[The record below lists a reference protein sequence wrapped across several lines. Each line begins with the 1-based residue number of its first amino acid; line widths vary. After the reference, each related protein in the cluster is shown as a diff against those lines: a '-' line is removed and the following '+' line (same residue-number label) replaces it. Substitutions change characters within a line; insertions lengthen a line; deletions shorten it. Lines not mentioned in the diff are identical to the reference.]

1 MCSEPPVVHTPKLP
15 FFKHIPLCKTSD
27 ASIRGVTLQRSKS
40 PVVSIFFV
48 FILALMLISCSG
60 NGNGSSS
67 SPSISQTAIPIG
79 SSGNNTTASTSPG
92 IAPGPQTCPDAVKAP
107 AHWDA
112 IIPTQNGVTHV
123 EKVICGY
130 LIGTT
135 TLQVLV
141 TVRYQ
146 GTGQLLDVYV
156 YNDITSPGPLQL
168 FKLQSLYDG
177 DARIS
182 AYNTV
187 LTAEVDQY
195 SSINAGKSDAQMSRD
210 LFREFQWSDGAGT
223 LVPVSFPGIFP
234 DLTRYQ
240 AEVDQI
246 QVNQGHDTWKLN
258 AAEVARNLA
267 TDTHLLS
274 WPVGTQAVIV
284 SGGGSNNSDAVVTVK
299 NPAPPGDMI
308 RVTLERLERNT
319 NQGIW
324 EVVAVTAN
332 DISITT
338 PQSRDILTSPMNV
351 AGTGNAFEGV
361 IGTVD
366 VLDHVYTPIG
376 HAQVT
381 GATSN
386 GNTTFSTMVSYDST
400 FKGGK
405 QDGIVV
411 LYAANNAGSSIG
423 AAVMIKELLG

>member
-1 MCSEPPVVHTPKLP
+1 MQH
-15 FFKHIPLCKTSD
+15 
-27 ASIRGVTLQRSKS
+27 SKY
-40 PVVSIFFV
+40 VSISILVV
-48 FILALMLISCSG
+48 FILALTLVSCSG
-60 NGNGSSS
+60 SSS
-67 SPSISQTAIPIG
+67 TTTTPTTTAG
-79 SSGNNTTASTSPG
+79 QSSGNTTTTTISPVLH
-92 IAPGPQTCPDAVKAP
+92 PGPQPCPDAVQAP

-130 LIGTT
+130 LTGTT
-135 TLQVLV
+135 TLQALI

-146 GTGQLLDVYV
+146 GIGQLLDVYV
-156 YNDITSPGPLQL
+156 FNDITSPSPSQL
-168 FKLQSLYDG
+168 FKLQSLYNG
-177 DARIS
+177 DARLS

-195 SSINAGKSDAQMSRD
+195 SSINAGKSDAEMVRD

-240 AEVDQI
+240 AEEDQAQI
-246 QVNQGHDTWKLN
+246 NRGQDAWKLN
-258 AAEVARNLA
+258 AAEVARQLA
-267 TDTHLLS
+267 IDAHLLN
-274 WPVGTQAVIV
+274 WPGDVQVVVV
-284 SGGGSNNSDAVVTVK
+284 SGGGSNDTDAIVTVK

-308 RVTLERLERNT
+308 RVSLERLERNSH
-319 NQGIW
+319 NGIW
-324 EVVAVTAN
+324 EVVAVTASN
-332 DISITT
+332 ISITT

-351 AGTGNAFEGV
+351 TGTGNAFEGV

-381 GATSN
+381 GATGN
-386 GNTTFSTMVSYDST
+386 GNTTFSTVVSYNST

-411 LYAANNAGSSIG
+411 LYAANNAGSATG
-423 AAVMIKELLG
+423 TAVMIKELLG